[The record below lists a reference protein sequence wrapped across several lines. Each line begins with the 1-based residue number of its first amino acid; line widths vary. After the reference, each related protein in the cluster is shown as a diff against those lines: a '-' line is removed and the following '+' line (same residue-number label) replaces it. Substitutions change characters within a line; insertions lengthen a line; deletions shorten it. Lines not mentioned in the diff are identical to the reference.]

1 MGVRFFFAGGPLK
14 RSLRKWFNV
23 QMAFEDVEEVIEGIN
38 FAVDDGGGEN
48 ELGNGASAEVAIELH
63 RILNVFFD

>member
-1 MGVRFFFAGGPLK
+1 MAVSMRGSERVVSNRMFGGGPLK

-23 QMAFEDVEEVIEGIN
+23 QMAFEDVEEVLEGID

-48 ELGNGASAEVAIELH
+48 
-63 RILNVFFD
+63 